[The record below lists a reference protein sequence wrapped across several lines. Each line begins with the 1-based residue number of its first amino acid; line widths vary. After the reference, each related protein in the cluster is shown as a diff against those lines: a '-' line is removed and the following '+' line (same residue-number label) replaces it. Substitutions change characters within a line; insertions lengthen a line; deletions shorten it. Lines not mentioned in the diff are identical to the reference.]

1 MPDAVCIGM
10 KASIYRAMPEYI
22 VGERIMKI
30 VVLQDDNQKI
40 LRTRHSP
47 YPKMAYELG
56 KEL

>member
-22 VGERIMKI
+22 VGKRIMKI

-40 LRTRHSP
+40 RTAILGAVLRP
-47 YPKMAYELG
+47 
-56 KEL
+56 